1 MKVGLFIFMHIGVI
15 SIGGRA
21 NIQLTRKR
29 KTEDGITRVVEVIQQ
44 IEITGFI
51 YLGLLK
57 ILTSQGL

>member
-1 MKVGLFIFMHIGVI
+1 MHIGVI

>member
-1 MKVGLFIFMHIGVI
+1 MHIGVI
-15 SIGGRA
+15 SIGSRA

-29 KTEDGITRVVEVIQQ
+29 KTEDGITRVEEVIQQ